1 MGDTKLDPPWGWGHA
16 RGSPPLTAP
25 PVPAGRDVTVNGV
38 SVRPPKVY
46 SGTGL
51 TLERAGLFL
60 LLLSRLGLACPP
72 SPSPC
77 PSRPGCAAGEFSCRA
92 DGRCVPGAWLC
103 DNEED
108 CPDGSDELCP
118 PSPCAPHQPRCAR
131 GQCLE
136 WGARCDG
143 VPDCPDG
150 SDEGGCPPTA
160 CVPPE
165 FSCASGRCLPP
176 ERVCDGELDCGFADH
191 SDEAAPPSRGSMV
204 FLTAASAGC
213 SPSCGA
219 GEFRCAV
226 GRCVPYPRRCDGRD
240 DCGDSSDERG
250 CLCPPG
256 HFQCPHDARCLP
268 PATLCDGHRH
278 CANGTDEAF
287 CPERVTCPPGHLPCP
302 DGSCVGEAAVCD
314 GVRHCRDGWDESPAG
329 CAAALPV
336 ALLPVPTNASAGEGV
351 PAPWPPHAQP
361 CPTARLR
368 WGGCPAVTRCCLP
381 PPSAGVPPLRRGL
394 RERGVRAA
402 GLALRW
408 RGRLPRRQRRVG
420 LRGGLPPRPLPLR
433 PRHRLRPLRPPLRR
447 RPPLP

>member
-1 MGDTKLDPPWGWGHA
+1 MAIQYPSGWQSHVVATKMPWPSSTLQDGNAIWHPLAQHGHLAPTVARPRSTCVAGGWQ
-16 RGSPPLTAP
+16 
-25 PVPAGRDVTVNGV
+25 
-38 SVRPPKVY
+38 
-46 SGTGL
+46 
-51 TLERAGLFL
+51 
-60 LLLSRLGLACPP
+60 CPP

-191 SDEAAPPSRGSMV
+191 SDEAGEY
-204 FLTAASAGC
+204 
-213 SPSCGA
+213 PSCGA

-287 CPERVTCPPGHLPCP
+287 CPGEGPGGPRDHQPPPSP
-302 DGSCVGEAAVCD
+302 QSAAVCD
-314 GVRHCRDGWDESPAG
+314 GVRHCRDGWDESPAVG
-329 CAAALPV
+329 WRIWGFPQPGLPRESGGSPWLGSLGDV
-336 ALLPVPTNASAGEGV
+336 GV
-351 PAPWPPHAQP
+351 PM
-361 CPTARLR
+361 ARAV
-368 WGGCPAVTRCCLP
+368 WGGSQF
-381 PPSAGVPPLRRGL
+381 PS
-394 RERGVRAA
+394 
-402 GLALRW
+402 
-408 RGRLPRRQRRVG
+408 PRDT
-420 LRGGLPPRPLPLR
+420 PIFP
-433 PRHRLRPLRPPLRR
+433 
-447 RPPLP
+447 